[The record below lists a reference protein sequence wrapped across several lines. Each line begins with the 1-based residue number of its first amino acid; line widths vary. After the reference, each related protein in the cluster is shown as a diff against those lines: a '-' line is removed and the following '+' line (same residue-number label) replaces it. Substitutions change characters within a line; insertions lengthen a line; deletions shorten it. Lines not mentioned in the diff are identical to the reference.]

1 MSFFLPYTPTDV
13 INYFSTLFTID
24 LSSLTN
30 YETMLLTLFSN
41 LYFFVFWFFII
52 YFAYKLFNHLWER
65 IC

>member
-13 INYFSTLFTID
+13 VNYFSILFTID

-41 LYFFVFWFFII
+41 LYFFVFWFFVI